1 MSEKRNSTSEAG
13 LPGGEPVFVS
23 LGRLGRPH
31 GVRGEIRMQVWSQS
45 PEAYLQVGKTVY
57 LGETHHPVTVRSARI
72 HGDMFLLAF
81 EEYLDRSAVSV
92 LNNQTVFVP
101 VDELPPL
108 DDDEV
113 YLYQLLGLRVVTDTG
128 QVLGNLEE
136 ILETGANDVFI
147 VRGEKGEEYLLPDID
162 EVVHSIDLDAG
173 EIRVHLLDGLLPGF

>member
-1 MSEKRNSTSEAG
+1 MSEKRNSVSETG
-13 LPGGEPVFVS
+13 SPGGEPVFIS

-45 PEAYLQVGKTVY
+45 PEKYLQVGKIIYV
-57 LGETHHPVTVRSARI
+57 GEAHHPATVRSVRT
-72 HGDMFLLAF
+72 HGGMFLLAF
-81 EEYLDRSAVSV
+81 EEYLDRSVVSV
-92 LNNQTVFVP
+92 LSNQMVFVP
-101 VDELPPL
+101 VDELPPP
-108 DDDEV
+108 DDGEV

-128 QVLGNLEE
+128 QVLGSLEE

-162 EVVHSIDLDAG
+162 EVVRSIDLDAG